1 MSEPDRRGVEER
13 EAESVFA
20 PPDRSQ
26 ETLAFGSHPRFGQQR
41 EAPERDPRER
51 LASGVGNRAFGV
63 LIAREGAGILQDGT
77 VHPDV
82 HATIAGRR
90 GGGGALD
97 AGARERFAPSL
108 GDSLSDV
115 RVHTDAG
122 ADALARSVSARA
134 FTTGSDVFF
143 ASGEYR
149 PGTGEGDRLLAH
161 ELTHVVQQRGAPTSG
176 PLAVSEPG
184 DAQETEADA
193 VARELTG

>member
-1 MSEPDRRGVEER
+1 MLGSMSEPGRRLEDES

-20 PPDRSQ
+20 SAPQQQPDS
-26 ETLAFGSHPRFGQQR
+26 TTNPS
-41 EAPERDPRER
+41 ER
-51 LASGVGNRAFGV
+51 LASEVGNRAFGA
-63 LIAREGAGILQDGT
+63 LIAREGAGIMPDGT

-82 HATIAGRR
+82 QATIAGAR

-97 AGARERFAPSL
+97 ARTRERFSGGL

-115 RVHTDAG
+115 RVHADAG

-149 PGTGEGDRLLAH
+149 PGTGDGDRLLAH
-161 ELTHVVQQRGAPTSG
+161 ELTHVVQQRGAPTTG
-176 PLAVSEPG
+176 PLTVSEPG

-193 VARELTG
+193 VAHELTG

>member
-1 MSEPDRRGVEER
+1 MSDPGRREAEER
-13 EAESVFA
+13 EREVQSLFA
-20 PPDRSQ
+20 PAP
-26 ETLAFGSHPRFGQQR
+26 EQR
-41 EAPERDPRER
+41 EAPASAPHER
-51 LASGVGNRAFGV
+51 LASEVGNRAFGA
-63 LIAREGAGILQDGT
+63 LLAREGAGIMQDGT

-82 HATIAGRR
+82 QATIARTQ

-97 AGARERFAPSL
+97 GRTRERFAPSL
-108 GDSLSDV
+108 GDSLQDV

-143 ASGEYR
+143 AAGEYR

-161 ELTHVVQQRGAPTSG
+161 ELTHVVQQRGVPTTG
-176 PLAVSEPG
+176 PLTVSEPG

>member
-1 MSEPDRRGVEER
+1 MLASMSESGHRREDER
-13 EAESVFA
+13 ETESAFLEA
-20 PPDRSQ
+20 SDRSQ
-26 ETLAFGSHPRFGQQR
+26 QN
-41 EAPERDPRER
+41 EARARDPREQ
-51 LASGVGNRAFGV
+51 LAAEVGNRAFGA
-63 LIAREGAGILQDGT
+63 LIAREGAGILPDGT

-82 HATIAGRR
+82 QATIASTR
-90 GGGGALD
+90 GAGGELD
-97 AGARERFAPSL
+97 ARTRERFAGQL

-115 RVHTDAG
+115 RTHTDAS

-161 ELTHVVQQRGAPTSG
+161 ELTHVVQQRGAPTTG
-176 PLAVSEPG
+176 PLTVSEPG